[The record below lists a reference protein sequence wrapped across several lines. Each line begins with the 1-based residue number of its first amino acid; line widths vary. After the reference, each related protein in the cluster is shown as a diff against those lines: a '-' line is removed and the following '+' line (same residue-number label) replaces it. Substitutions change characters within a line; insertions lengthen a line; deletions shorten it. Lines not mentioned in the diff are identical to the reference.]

1 MNNITSLTRAQI
13 IAEALPFMQNY
24 SGEYIVVKY
33 GGHAM
38 GDSILST
45 SFAQNIVMLKQAGM
59 KPIVVHGGGPQI
71 GEMLNSLGI
80 ESQFVNGLRVT
91 DRKTIE
97 VVEEVLA
104 GTINKKIVS
113 DINSSGGKSI
123 GISGKDGPL
132 ILARKLN
139 KKTYKTDSNVEKV
152 IDLGYVGEPEL
163 INPEKLVRLCDSG
176 FIPIIAPIGIDKNN
190 VTYNINA
197 DTAAGA
203 IAGSLGAKRLLMLTD
218 IRGVLDQEGN
228 LIKDLSKNTANDL
241 INNGTI
247 KGGMIPKIE
256 TCLDAI
262 SSGVEKA
269 VILDGRV
276 LNAIILELFTEDGS
290 GTLLS

>member
-123 GISGKDGPL
+123 GNSGKDGPL

-218 IRGVLDQEGN
+218 IKGVLDQEGN